1 MKTKINA
8 VLSLMLIIALTAA
21 AFVMTSCGKNENTPV
36 VTGTEETAVTITV
49 TVVWPDGSSTD
60 YAITTAEKTLYGA
73 LDGEGLIGGEDG
85 PYGFYLKE
93 VGGVTADYD
102 TDGAYWALYKDGEY
116 MMVGMEKENIRD
128 GGRYSIVYSK

>member
-21 AFVMTSCGKNENTPV
+21 AFVMTSCGKNENTPE
-36 VTGTEETAVTITV
+36 VTRTGEVTITV
-49 TVVWPDGSSTD
+49 TVVWPGGSSTD

-116 MMVGMEKENIRD
+116 MMVGMETENIRD